1 MSDSETEKTGST
13 GPNAAGTPSIVQ
25 VTYDAAQLG
34 LTWAGAGIT
43 PGTAC
48 HVNVTNG
55 AGQTTSYPAT
65 GTSAAIPVNLSIGGP
80 WSVTVNVDGGATS
93 TSVAIITTSGAIT
106 SVNNLGAAIDVAW
119 TLAGG
124 TSASYIELQQVN
136 SGQGQ
141 GWLVSQTTYTIQ
153 QNVTGSGWQVSMR
166 GALSAGMAKSY
177 GPIVTVAVI
186 TASPAMT
193 RVVNSGTDLQTGWTG
208 VTGYGRYLVSLQQG
222 SATPQTKSVQGFVY
236 TFPVALTG
244 SSWQV
249 SAAAQSADQVST
261 GPPSAAVAVI
271 TAVPNMI
278 RISYAPPNLTLN
290 WTTAGTYQKYAAT
303 LWQGGNAMTQ
313 LATGNT
319 TFFVGPFTGAGWNCA
334 VRAQSS
340 DGIAFGPLS
349 SSYQPILVAPT
360 FNTFAYDGS
369 NVTVTWT
376 NAQAANVTANYLS
389 VTSGGAGASQPIGMT
404 GSATFAATLQADL
417 IYSAV
422 VYASAG
428 IVFGPPSPPLVPISA
443 PPRAVYLGYD
453 GTSLLAMWQAPS
465 QTTPTNYQLSLTAN
479 GAVVASPQSASSPH
493 GFGIDIAIATA
504 YAVTVRAIA
513 GPVTGPPNAP
523 VSGPYAANQVF
534 TFDGFGRVRAVA
546 WNGQHTVHWAY
557 DTAGNLLTQSLT
569 SP

>member
-1 MSDSETEKTGST
+1 MSNSKPENTGSMNLDT
-13 GPNAAGTPSIVQ
+13 AGTPSIVQ

-34 LTWAGAGIT
+34 VTWAGAGIT
-43 PGTAC
+43 PSTAC
-48 HVNVTNG
+48 HVNLTNG
-55 AGQTTSYPAT
+55 ASQTTTYPAT
-65 GTSAAIPVNLSIGGP
+65 GTSAIISVNLSTGGP
-80 WSVTVNVDGGATS
+80 WTVTVSVDGGGTS
-93 TSVAIITTSGAIT
+93 TSVAVITTSGAIT
-106 SVNNLGAAIDVAW
+106 KVNNLGASIHVAW
-119 TLAGG
+119 TQAGG
-124 TSASYIELQQVN
+124 TSSSYIELQQAG

-141 GWLVSQTTYTIQ
+141 GWLVPQTSYNIQ
-153 QNVTGSGWQVSMR
+153 QSVTGSGWQVSMR

-193 RVVNSGTDLQTGWTG
+193 RVVNSGSDLQTGWTQ
-208 VTGYGRYLVSLQQG
+208 VTGSTRYLVSLQQG
-222 SATPQTKSVQGFVY
+222 SATPQTQSVQGFVY
-236 TFPVALTG
+236 TFPLALTG
-244 SSWQV
+244 SAWQV

-271 TAVPNMI
+271 VAVPNMI

-290 WTTAGTYQKYAAT
+290 WTSAGTYQNYAAT
-303 LWQGGNAMTQ
+303 LWQGGNAMSQ
-313 LATGNT
+313 LVTGNT
-319 TFFVGPFTGAGWNCA
+319 TFFAGPFTGSGWTCA

-340 DGIAFGPLS
+340 DGVAFGPLS

-360 FNTFAYDGS
+360 LNTFAYDGS

-376 NAQAANVTANYLS
+376 NAQASNVTANYLS
-389 VTSGGAGASQPIGMT
+389 VTSGGSGASQPIGMT
-404 GSATFAATLQADL
+404 GSATFAAALQTDL

-428 IVFGPPSPPLVPISA
+428 IVFGPASAALVPITA

-453 GTSLLAMWQAPS
+453 GTTLIAMWQAPA

-479 GAVVASPQSASSPH
+479 GAVVASPQAAGSPH
-493 GFGIDIAIATA
+493 GFGIDIALATA
-504 YAVTVRAIA
+504 YAATVRAIA
-513 GPVTGPPNAP
+513 GPVTGPPSAP
-523 VSGPYAANQVF
+523 VSGPYAADQVF

-546 WNGQHTVHWAY
+546 WNGQHTVHWTY